1 MNFTRCSKG
10 RGHIP
15 ARTKGQ
21 SMTTETATAAAT
33 SAEDRAH
40 ELHQHIKATY
50 SEEIFRL
57 AYRYAEAEAE
67 GESRAAQQDR
77 EWVRFIRRLAAHFP
91 GLEPAII
98 CVAETMSE
106 LEMGHFTQAKFGT
119 PADPHLVGV
128 IDE

>member
-1 MNFTRCSKG
+1 
-10 RGHIP
+10 
-15 ARTKGQ
+15 
-21 SMTTETATAAAT
+21 MTTETASVPA
-33 SAEDRAH
+33 SAEDRARALH
-40 ELHQHIKATY
+40 EQIKATY

-57 AYRYAEAEAE
+57 AYRYAEAE
-67 GESRAAQQDR
+67 GESRAAAQDR
-77 EWVRFIRRLAAHFP
+77 EWVRFIWRLAAHFP

-106 LEMGHFTQAKFGT
+106 LEMGHTSRAKFGT

>member
-1 MNFTRCSKG
+1 MSVHDDRS
-10 RGHIP
+10 
-15 ARTKGQ
+15 
-21 SMTTETATAAAT
+21 TTTDSVT
-33 SAEDRAH
+33 SAPTSVEDRAQALH
-40 ELHQHIKATY
+40 EQIKATY

-57 AYRYAEAEAE
+57 AYQYAEAE
-67 GESRAAQQDR
+67 GESRAAAQDR

-98 CVAETMSE
+98 CVAEAMSQMD
-106 LEMGHFTQAKFGT
+106 MGHVTQAKFGT

>member
-1 MNFTRCSKG
+1 
-10 RGHIP
+10 
-15 ARTKGQ
+15 
-21 SMTTETATAAAT
+21 MTTETVTVLT
-33 SAEDRAH
+33 SAEDRARA
-40 ELHQHIKATY
+40 LHTQIKATY

-57 AYRYAEAEAE
+57 AYAYAEAE

-91 GLEPAII
+91 GLEPAIV
-98 CVAETMSE
+98 CVAEAMSE
-106 LEMGHFTQAKFGT
+106 LEMGHFTRAKFGT

>member
-1 MNFTRCSKG
+1 MSE
-10 RGHIP
+10 
-15 ARTKGQ
+15 
-21 SMTTETATAAAT
+21 MTMDLTATVPT
-33 SAEDRAH
+33 SAEDRARA
-40 ELHQHIKATY
+40 LHAQIKATY

-57 AYRYAEAEAE
+57 AYQYAEAE

-91 GLEPAII
+91 GVEPAII

-106 LEMGHFTQAKFGT
+106 LEMGHFTRAKFGT

>member
-1 MNFTRCSKG
+1 
-10 RGHIP
+10 
-15 ARTKGQ
+15 
-21 SMTTETATAAAT
+21 MTTETATVPT
-33 SAEDRAH
+33 SAEDRARALH
-40 ELHQHIKATY
+40 ERIKATY

-57 AYRYAEAEAE
+57 AYQYAEAE

-91 GLEPAII
+91 GVEPAII

-106 LEMGHFTQAKFGT
+106 LEMGHFTRARFGT

>member
-1 MNFTRCSKG
+1 MSET
-10 RGHIP
+10 
-15 ARTKGQ
+15 
-21 SMTTETATAAAT
+21 MTDQTATAVAT
-33 SAEDRAH
+33 SAEDRAQALH
-40 ELHQHIKATY
+40 EKIKATY

-57 AYRYAEAEAE
+57 AYQYAEAEGA
-67 GESRAAQQDR
+67 SRAAAQDR

-119 PADPHLVGV
+119 AADPHLVGV

>member
-1 MNFTRCSKG
+1 
-10 RGHIP
+10 
-15 ARTKGQ
+15 
-21 SMTTETATAAAT
+21 MTTANTPPAADTPAAPE
-33 SAEDRAH
+33 SPQDRALR
-40 ELHQHIKATY
+40 LHHQIKATY
-50 SEEIFRL
+50 SAEIFRL
-57 AYRYAEAEAE
+57 AFEYAEAE
-67 GESRAAQQDR
+67 GESRAAAQDR

-106 LEMGHFTQAKFGT
+106 LEMGHATRATFGT